1 MRATQYAFRDIR
13 EAAPKQCPVH
23 AVQSQHSTTIIE
35 VRSSPTASIRIMCFT
50 GQRIGRPTNDR
61 LGGTGSTYPVQTPQP
76 GIDAGTPR
84 GQGRVV
90 CVCVCACVCQQ
101 ATVRTVRL
109 YHSCGTHTK
118 NAAHKKDTRKG
129 LKTEH
134 ASAGKPEK
142 LCANSGSGE
151 PVSNGTNKK
160 QQKSRA

>member
-1 MRATQYAFRDIR
+1 MRAAQYAFRDIR
-13 EAAPKQCPVH
+13 EAAPKQCTVH

-90 CVCVCACVCQQ
+90 CVCVCVCVS
-101 ATVRTVRL
+101 T
-109 YHSCGTHTK
+109 
-118 NAAHKKDTRKG
+118 
-129 LKTEH
+129 
-134 ASAGKPEK
+134 
-142 LCANSGSGE
+142 
-151 PVSNGTNKK
+151 SNGTDSQTVPFMWNTHEKRSTQKRHTKRPKNRARKCGQTRKTMCKRQQRKTRK
-160 QQKSRA
+160 QRDK